1 MGDGNEIEPEEEEL
15 VTESETTLTEVDY
28 GLLMLFIGQFLS
40 IGSFDDTGVP
50 QSFFAATMGSCAN
63 QMTSVPC
70 VYWFVM
76 IITILSNVASNVAV
90 CQMLAATFPYA
101 TPYDWMQVSFSATI
115 AGNLTMLG
123 SAANMIVAFQ
133 AAKVGDRTFT
143 SERHA
148 PFGIPS
154 CLLSLYAGTFLLAT
168 FPFATECSERM
179 GA

>member
-1 MGDGNEIEPEEEEL
+1 MGEEL

-28 GLLMLFIGQFLS
+28 GLLMLFIGQFIL

-50 QSFFAATMGSCAN
+50 QSFFFLTMGDCAA

-70 VYWFVM
+70 V
-76 IITILSNVASNVAV
+76 
-90 CQMLAATFPYA
+90 
-101 TPYDWMQVSFSATI
+101 WMQVSFSATI

-133 AAKVGDRTFT
+133 AAKVGDRSFT

-154 CLLSLYAGTFLLAT
+154 TILALYAGTFLLT
-168 FPFATECSERM
+168 VVHFSPECSVKLGTCDDNGDNYYNEQENEYY
-179 GA
+179 GN

>member
-1 MGDGNEIEPEEEEL
+1 MGG
-15 VTESETTLTEVDY
+15 
-28 GLLMLFIGQFLS
+28 
-40 IGSFDDTGVP
+40 
-50 QSFFAATMGSCAN
+50 CADN
-63 QMTSVPC
+63 MTDSPC
-70 VYWFVM
+70 VYWLV
-76 IITILSNVASNVAV
+76 TIVVLLSNVASNVPI

-115 AGNLTMLG
+115 GGNLTMLG

-154 CLLSLYAGTFLLAT
+154 TCGVLYAGTFIMNYIN
-168 FPFATECSERM
+168 FAPHCSERL
-179 GA
+179 GTCEQEAANDDGGGND

>member
-1 MGDGNEIEPEEEEL
+1 M
-15 VTESETTLTEVDY
+15 TE
-28 GLLMLFIGQFLS
+28 G
-40 IGSFDDTGVP
+40 
-50 QSFFAATMGSCAN
+50 A
-63 QMTSVPC
+63 C
-70 VYWFVM
+70 VYWFVL
-76 IITILSNVASNVAV
+76 IVTILSNVASNVPV

-101 TPYDWMQVSFSATI
+101 SPYDWLQVSFSATI

-154 CLLSLYAGTFLLAT
+154 TILSLYAGTFLLAN
-168 FPFATECSERM
+168 FHFAPECSERL
-179 GA
+179 GECDAE

>member
-1 MGDGNEIEPEEEEL
+1 
-15 VTESETTLTEVDY
+15 
-28 GLLMLFIGQFLS
+28 
-40 IGSFDDTGVP
+40 
-50 QSFFAATMGSCAN
+50 
-63 QMTSVPC
+63 
-70 VYWFVM
+70 VYWFVA
-76 IITILSNVASNVAV
+76 IVTFLSNIASNVPV

-101 TPYDWMQVSFSATI
+101 TPYEWMQVSFSATI

-154 CLLSLYAGTFLLAT
+154 TFLTLYAGTAIMTYVSFM
-168 FPFATECSERM
+168 PDCSVKLGTCEDQVD
-179 GA
+179 